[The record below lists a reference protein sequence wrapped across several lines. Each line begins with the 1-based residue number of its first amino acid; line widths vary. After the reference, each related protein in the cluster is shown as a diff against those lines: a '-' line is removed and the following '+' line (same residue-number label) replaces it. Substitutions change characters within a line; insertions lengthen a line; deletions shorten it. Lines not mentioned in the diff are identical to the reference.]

1 MPPKLRSGIPRHE
14 QISTW
19 LREEIESGSF
29 QVDQRLPSEN
39 DLCQRF
45 EVSRIT
51 VRRALQTLEA
61 DGFIYRRQG
70 LGSFAADRRVR
81 QGLVRLTDFH
91 QDMALAGLAAS
102 SRVLCQREVPC
113 PEPVAPWLG
122 IPCDTPVLRVD
133 RLRLGDGEPVA
144 LDRTWFPR
152 PWGRLLENRELG
164 EDTFYRI
171 LEEEYGIPI
180 VSGRYRISADRADPE
195 AAGSLGVEP
204 GDALLVIE
212 RLSRTSEDRPV
223 YFQRRLYRSDRV
235 AYELELARD
244 PDARGT
250 GESPD
255 HVGMPLR
262 DFHVVFDTG
271 E

>member
-19 LREEIESGSF
+19 LREEIESGAY
-29 QVDQRLPSEN
+29 QVDERLPSEN
-39 DLCQRF
+39 ELCERF

-70 LGSFAADRRVR
+70 LGSFVADRRVR

-91 QDMALAGLAAS
+91 QDMALAGLTAS

-113 PEPVAPWLG
+113 PEPVALWLQVA
-122 IPCDTPVLRVD
+122 CDSPVLRVD

-152 PWGRLLENRELG
+152 PYSRLLENRGLG
-164 EDTFYRI
+164 DDTFYRI

-180 VSGRYRISADRADPE
+180 VSGRYRISADVTDPE
-195 AAGSLGVEP
+195 TAGILDVEP
-204 GDALLVIE
+204 GAALLIIE

-244 PDARGT
+244 PGGRGA

-255 HVGMPLR
+255 QVGMPLR
-262 DFHVVFDTG
+262 DFHVVFDSG
-271 E
+271 D